1 MATTSKSASV
11 RDLAKLSLMA
21 YFPNQK
27 KYEDWK
33 QIEYFGNRS
42 GMGFGAALFVNEPHH
57 EAVLA
62 FRGTD
67 FDQKDLSDLLSNYFF
82 SILMR
87 PPQFEPAMNAYKQ
100 SISRCKL
107 EFGEEKPHTLYLAG
121 HSLGGALAS
130 LVSANSGGLPTV
142 TFNSPGMKSTQT
154 YNHFSPFWLTKK
166 NEYDLLS
173 VKKNK
178 MLHVRNTGDLISLL
192 TGDHIGTEKEV
203 YTDNWGNGSFVTRI
217 LEQHDIKLMFEGM
230 EHIPWTMDELNW

>member
-21 YFPNQK
+21 YFSGEK
-27 KYEDWK
+27 KYGDWEK
-33 QIEYFGNRS
+33 IRIFGNES
-42 GMGFGAALFVNEPHH
+42 GMGFGGSLFINKPHN

-67 FDQKDLSDLLSNYFF
+67 FDQKDLSDFLSNYFF

-87 PPQFEPAMNAYKQ
+87 PPQFQPAMDAYEK
-100 SISRCKL
+100 SIVFCED
-107 EFGEEKPHTLYLAG
+107 EFKGKPHTLYLAG

-154 YNHFSPFWLTKK
+154 YNRFTPWLTKK
-166 NEYDLLS
+166 NEFNLLF
-173 VKKNK
+173 VKKSK